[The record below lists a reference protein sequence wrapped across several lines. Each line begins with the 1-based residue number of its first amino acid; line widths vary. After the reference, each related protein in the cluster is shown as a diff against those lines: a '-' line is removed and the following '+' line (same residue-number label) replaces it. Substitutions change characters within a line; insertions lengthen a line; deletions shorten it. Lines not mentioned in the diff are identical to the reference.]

1 MLEAAVRLDPIVR
14 IHLGPLSISPH
25 GIGIAVGF
33 LLGALLMLPAARR
46 RGITDEQVWALLGRA
61 AVGAVV
67 GARLAY
73 VLNHPGSYASRP
85 WEILLVWRGGLSL
98 LGGIAGAVLAA
109 LPKMLSEGLRFWTVT
124 DAAVPGL
131 ALGILVGRLGDL
143 VVGDHLGKPTSSVL
157 GFVCTRAPSASPC
170 EAPLGQ
176 AVHMP
181 ALYDLV
187 SAGLLLALLLW
198 LRRKPRYDGFLTLA
212 FAAWY
217 GAGRFLID
225 FTRVD
230 TTHGLGLS
238 SSQWASLVVVATCLY
253 LLVFVRRTLGK
264 AWGGGKLPP
273 PPPPGGP
280 RGGGAPPPPPP
291 PRPPAPP
298 PRGGGGPN
306 PPPHGPSLPRPRAA
320 LGCSGAKPPLTRQAA
335 VRHSLSRS
343 PGTGGLIHYSLS
355 LSLLDRRR
363 RPHTTKESRWVTG
376 RASRSTCSSRSASCC

>member
-1 MLEAAVRLDPIVR
+1 MLVAALRFDPLVR
-14 IHLGPLSISPH
+14 IHLGPISISPH

-33 LLGALLMLPAARR
+33 LLGALLMLPAARK

-61 AVGAVV
+61 AIGAVV

-73 VLNHPGSYASRP
+73 VLNHPGSYLSHP
-85 WEILLVWRGGLSL
+85 WEILFVWRGGLSL

-109 LPKMLSEGLRFWTVT
+109 LPKMRSEGLRFWTVM

-131 ALGILVGRLGDL
+131 ALGILVGRVGDL

-187 SAGLLLALLLW
+187 SVGLLLALLLW
-198 LRRKPRYDGFLTLA
+198 LRRKPRYDGFLTLV

-253 LLVFVRRTLGK
+253 LLVFVRRT
-264 AWGGGKLPP
+264 
-273 PPPPGGP
+273 PGREVGP
-280 RGGGAPPPPPP
+280 DSVPEGEPSAEAGDTTEPARPGAEQ
-291 PRPPAPP
+291 
-298 PRGGGGPN
+298 
-306 PPPHGPSLPRPRAA
+306 
-320 LGCSGAKPPLTRQAA
+320 SGQA
-335 VRHSLSRS
+335 
-343 PGTGGLIHYSLS
+343 
-355 LSLLDRRR
+355 D
-363 RPHTTKESRWVTG
+363 
-376 RASRSTCSSRSASCC
+376 

>member
-273 PPPPGGP
+273 P
-280 RGGGAPPPPPP
+280 APPTRA
-291 PRPPAPP
+291 PRP
-298 PRGGGGPN
+298 
-306 PPPHGPSLPRPRAA
+306 LPRPRAA

>member
-230 TTHGLGLS
+230 TTHGLGLAS
-238 SSQWASLVVVATCLY
+238 SLGAALVGGATARNPR
-253 LLVFVRRTLGK
+253 VFVRPTPGN
-264 AWGGGKLPP
+264 GGG
-273 PPPPGGP
+273 
-280 RGGGAPPPPPP
+280 
-291 PRPPAPP
+291 
-298 PRGGGGPN
+298 
-306 PPPHGPSLPRPRAA
+306 
-320 LGCSGAKPPLTRQAA
+320 GAKPPPTDPP
-335 VRHSLSRS
+335 S
-343 PGTGGLIHYSLS
+343 
-355 LSLLDRRR
+355 LDRVPPSAVPGQS
-363 RPHTTKESRWVTG
+363 RPSRDRPPSAT
-376 RASRSTCSSRSASCC
+376 ASREAPGQAD